1 MRAKDQLYQYV
12 EKRKQKIIDQY
23 DRTLE
28 RINLS
33 KGFES
38 LISLMGDREMLLS
51 IYGKSYDHN
60 IKEILDIFSCIVDEM
75 YQDNE
80 LFQNTIKEITHGCVI
95 YSKGKYSIEFHSPV
109 DWQGITVRYH
119 GIIKPFMADA
129 EKDYLKRLYK
139 VKELTQKVI
148 DKKNLKAFIDLAH
161 LLYEKPYHT
170 KNPITHIKRYFKVYH
185 SIHDGLLRKTMIA
198 IETGEERKRKIE
210 KDTELFYIQQEEAK
224 QLKEKADA
232 ALEIFKKLGWKIT
245 YKGILINDTICW

>member
-80 LFQNTIKEITHGCVI
+80 LFQNTTKEITHGCVI

-161 LLYEKPYHT
+161 LLIY
-170 KNPITHIKRYFKVYH
+170 KNLITQKIQLHI
-185 SIHDGLLRKTMIA
+185 
-198 IETGEERKRKIE
+198 
-210 KDTELFYIQQEEAK
+210 
-224 QLKEKADA
+224 
-232 ALEIFKKLGWKIT
+232 
-245 YKGILINDTICW
+245 

>member
-1 MRAKDQLYQYV
+1 
-12 EKRKQKIIDQY
+12 
-23 DRTLE
+23 
-28 RINLS
+28 
-33 KGFES
+33 
-38 LISLMGDREMLLS
+38 MGDREMLLS

-80 LFQNTIKEITHGCVI
+80 LFQNTTKEITHGCVI

>member
-80 LFQNTIKEITHGCVI
+80 LFQNTTKEITHGCVI

-109 DWQGITVRYH
+109 DWQ
-119 GIIKPFMADA
+119 A
-129 EKDYLKRLYK
+129 
-139 VKELTQKVI
+139 
-148 DKKNLKAFIDLAH
+148 
-161 LLYEKPYHT
+161 
-170 KNPITHIKRYFKVYH
+170 
-185 SIHDGLLRKTMIA
+185 
-198 IETGEERKRKIE
+198 
-210 KDTELFYIQQEEAK
+210 
-224 QLKEKADA
+224 
-232 ALEIFKKLGWKIT
+232 
-245 YKGILINDTICW
+245 